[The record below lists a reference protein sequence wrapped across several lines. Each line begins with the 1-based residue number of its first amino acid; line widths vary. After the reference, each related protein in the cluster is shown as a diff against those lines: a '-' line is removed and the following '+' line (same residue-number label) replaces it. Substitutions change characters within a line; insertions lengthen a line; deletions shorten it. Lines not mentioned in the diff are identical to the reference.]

1 MITDF
6 KLKAKAIRLRK
17 MGLSYFEINDRLFV
31 PKSTL
36 SGWLRDVR
44 LSTNQKQRLFLKGV
58 EARKKG
64 SSTLM
69 ESRIRRTTEIINKAS
84 TEIGLLNDKDLML
97 IGITLYWAE
106 GSKQRAGNI
115 SKGVVFNNS
124 DPKMIQVF
132 LKWLKKCLNISDDRI
147 VFEIYIHKSHKKTIE
162 ELVSYWSQ
170 ITKFPE
176 INFKK
181 TYFKNNKVHTFR
193 RNRGLDYSGV
203 LRISVRKS
211 TDLSR
216 MITGWVMGIYERCG
230 VASQN
235 EL

>member
-1 MITDF
+1 MNTNF
-6 KLKAKAIRLRK
+6 ELKKEAIRLRK
-17 MGLSYFEINDRLFV
+17 MGLSYFEINNRLSV

-36 SGWLRDVR
+36 SGWVKGIK
-44 LSTNQKQRLFLKGV
+44 LSNSQKQRLFLKGV

-64 SSTLM
+64 SAALM
-69 ESRIRRTTEIINKAS
+69 KSRVTRTAEIIKRAS
-84 TEIGLLNDKDLML
+84 EEIGPLNDKSLML

-106 GSKQRAGNI
+106 GSKQWKGNI

-124 DPKMIQVF
+124 DPKMVQVF
-132 LKWLKKCLNISDDRI
+132 LKWLKECLNISDDRI
-147 VFEIYIHKSHKKTIE
+147 VFEIYIHKSHKKTIK
-162 ELVSYWSQ
+162 ELVSYWSRV
-170 ITKFPE
+170 TKFPE

-181 TYFKNNKVHTFR
+181 IYFKKNKIHTIR

-216 MITGWVMGIYERCG
+216 EIAGWVVGIYEGCG

-235 EL
+235 EI

>member
-1 MITDF
+1 MNSNF
-6 KLKAKAIRLRK
+6 KLKSDAIRLRK
-17 MGLSYFEINDRLFV
+17 MGLSYFEINDQLHV

-36 SGWLRDVR
+36 AGWLKVIK
-44 LSTNQKQRLFLKGV
+44 LSASQKQRLFLKGV

-64 SSTLM
+64 SVALI

-84 TEIGLLNDKDLML
+84 NEIDLLNNKDLML

-106 GSKQRAGNI
+106 GSKQWAGNI

-132 LKWLKKCLNISDDRI
+132 LKWLRRCLNIPDDRI
-147 VFEIYIHKSHKKTIE
+147 VFEIYIHKSHKKTIK

-181 TYFKNNKVHTFR
+181 VYFKNNKIHTIR

-216 MITGWVMGIYERCG
+216 QITGWVMGIHERCG